1 MYAVIKASGKQF
13 KVTENQVVTL
23 NRLDGKIG
31 SKVEFPVL
39 AIGDS
44 KEPTFGTPTVP
55 KAKVE
60 AEIMRHYRGKKMRG
74 FNYKAKKN
82 ERRRWGFR
90 AELTDVKIVKITA
103 GK

>member
-1 MYAVIKASGKQF
+1 MYAVIKASGRQF
-13 KVTENQVVTL
+13 KVAENQVVTL
-23 NRLDGKIG
+23 NRLEGEIG

-39 AIGDS
+39 AVIDS
-44 KEPTFGTPTVP
+44 KEPVFGSPMIP

-60 AEIMRHYRGKKMRG
+60 AEIVRHYRGKKIRG
-74 FNYKAKKN
+74 FNYKPKKN

-90 AELTDVKIVKITA
+90 PELTDVKILKITA